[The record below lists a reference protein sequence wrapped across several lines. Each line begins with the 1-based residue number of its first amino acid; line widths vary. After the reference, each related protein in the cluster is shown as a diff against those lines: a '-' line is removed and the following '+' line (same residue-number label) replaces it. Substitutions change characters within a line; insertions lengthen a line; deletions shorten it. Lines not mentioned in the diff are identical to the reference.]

1 MLSTQQ
7 KRFQGSSTHYNIS
20 SYMFEQNL
28 LPHKSRLPTLVNKN
42 VIAANSV
49 IDTNQMFRFKIVL
62 N

>member
-1 MLSTQQ
+1 
-7 KRFQGSSTHYNIS
+7 
-20 SYMFEQNL
+20 MFEQNL